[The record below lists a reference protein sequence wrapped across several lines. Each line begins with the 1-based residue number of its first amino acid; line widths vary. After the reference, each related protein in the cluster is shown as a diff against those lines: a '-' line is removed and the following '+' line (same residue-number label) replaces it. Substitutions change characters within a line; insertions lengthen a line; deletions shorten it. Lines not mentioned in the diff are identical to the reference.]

1 MQIIPESKTLE
12 DPETTVIDEA
22 YPAGRRSPVI
32 NDFSIQVATVNG
44 SGSQSANNVLMRS
57 IFQMGVPV
65 SGKNLFPSN
74 IAGLPTW
81 FTIRANKDGYI
92 ARKAEIDFM
101 VALNPQT
108 AREDAMTVQ
117 SGGALLAEEGLNL
130 KGLRNDISYYE
141 VPFQKLAGKVTTD
154 ARLRKLLANMTYV
167 GVMAQLLGID
177 VAEVEKAIRKQF
189 RTKQKA
195 AEINVQAMHAGLD
208 YARENLTK
216 SDPFRVERLDLTRG
230 KIIVD
235 GNTAAALGAM
245 FGGCTVVTWYPI
257 TPSTSL
263 VETMTDYM
271 KKYRVDPNS
280 GKATFAILQAEDELA
295 AVGMVIGAG
304 WAGARAMTSTSGPG
318 ISLMSEFVGL
328 SYFAEIPGV
337 VWDVQRVGPST
348 GLPTRT
354 SQGDIL
360 STYFLSHGD
369 TRHILLIPSTVEECF
384 RFAQEAFNL
393 AEKFQ
398 TMVFCMSD
406 LDLGMNNWMSDPF
419 VYPADIPIDRGKVLT
434 KEDLER
440 LGRFSRYLDV
450 DRDGIAYRTLPGTD
464 HPAAAYFT
472 RGSGHNQHA
481 EYTERPDDF
490 VNLVDRLARKVEG
503 ARHSVPPPEVEKGVN
518 AKIAVIAYGT
528 THHAMAECRDQLR
541 GEHAIETDYLRVRA
555 LPLSPQV
562 EDFVAA
568 HEQIYVVEQNRDG
581 QLKSILCIEYPEWAA
596 RFRSVLHYNGI
607 PIDARFITN
616 AIVALEKENL

>member
-1 MQIIPESKTLE
+1 MENL
-12 DPETTVIDEA
+12 ETTLVDESERVG
-22 YPAGRRSPVI
+22 GRAPVI

-44 SGSQSANNVLMRS
+44 SGSQSSNIVLMRS

-81 FTIRANKDGYI
+81 FTIRASKRGYV
-92 ARKAEIDFM
+92 ARKAEIDLM
-101 VALNPQT
+101 VAMNPQT
-108 AREDAMTVQ
+108 AREDALTVQ
-117 SGGALLAEEGLNL
+117 PGGVLLAEEALKL
-130 KGLRNDISYYE
+130 KGLREDISYYE
-141 VPFQKLAGKVTTD
+141 VPFQKLAGQVSTD

-167 GVMAQLLGID
+167 GVVAQLLDID

-189 RTKQKA
+189 KSKAKA
-195 AEINVQAMHAGLD
+195 AELNILAMRAGME
-208 YARENLTK
+208 YAGTNLAKT
-216 SDPFRVERLDLTRG
+216 DPYRIMRMDKTQG
-230 KIIVD
+230 KIIID
-235 GNTAAALGAM
+235 GNFAAALGAV

-263 VETMTDYM
+263 VETMIDYM
-271 KKYRVDPNS
+271 KHYRIDPES

-328 SYFAEIPGV
+328 SYFAEVPGV
-337 VWDVQRVGPST
+337 VWDVQRIGPST

-419 VYPADIPIDRGKVLT
+419 KYPNDIPIDRGKVLSR
-434 KEDLER
+434 EDLDR
-440 LGRFSRYLDV
+440 LGKFSRYEDI
-450 DRDGIAYRTLPGTD
+450 DGDGVASRTLPGTA
-464 HPAAAYFT
+464 HPLAAYFT
-472 RGSGHNQHA
+472 RGSGHNEKA
-481 EYTERPDDF
+481 DYTERPEDY
-490 VNLVDRLARKVEG
+490 VNLMDRLARKHDL
-503 ARHSVPPPEVEKGVN
+503 ARHFVPSPEVDQVGN
-518 AKIAVIAYGT
+518 AKLGIIAYGT
-528 THHAMAECRDQLR
+528 THHAIDECRDQLKAES
-541 GEHAIETDYLRVRA
+541 GIDTSYLRIRA
-555 LPLSPQV
+555 LPFSPQV
-562 EDFVAA
+562 ESFIAGHDRL
-568 HEQIYVVEQNRDG
+568 YVVEQNRDA
-581 QLKSILCIEYPEWAA
+581 QMRSLLVLEYPAMATRLKSI
-596 RFRSVLHYNGI
+596 LHYNGI
-607 PIDARFITN
+607 PIDARFITK
-616 AIVALEKENL
+616 ALLAMEKEME